1 MGRLLRTQP
10 DHRLTLLSRRPPFH
24 RHLRRFRRIR
34 RFGLQKLPSRR
45 HRRRKLARQLLLH
58 QSIRRRPIHHRL
70 RIRQRPLPLA
80 RTRRTTQRGGMGGSR
95 QSPTK
100 NLLRNQIVRTCPQRL
115 RKRNTLGV
123 ALSRALRSIRAT
135 FALFRP
141 RGSIRALG
149 RPISPAGLNT
159 GSRSP
164 YFAHGAQ
171 YGLCRRAPQHG
182 ALPPSPDLSHLPQAD
197 VYSPSP
203 DLSHLPQA
211 DVYSPSPFMER
222 GGRQTG
228 GEVKK
233 TLKRCPISET
243 QNIFIPL
250 RKSPDRVI

>member
-149 RPISPAGLNT
+149 RPISPMGLNT
-159 GSRSP
+159 GSAAARHNMARSP
-164 YFAHGAQ
+164 PRQIYHI
-171 YGLCRRAPQHG
+171 CRRQMSI
-182 ALPPSPDLSHLPQAD
+182 PPRQIYHICRRQMSIPHRHLWRGVAD
-197 VYSPSP
+197 RPGVRS
-203 DLSHLPQA
+203 
-211 DVYSPSPFMER
+211 
-222 GGRQTG
+222 
-228 GEVKK
+228 KK
-233 TLKRCPISET
+233 H
-243 QNIFIPL
+243 
-250 RKSPDRVI
+250 